1 MEKANP
7 SGTTLTLV
15 ASKPSSRFKLKT
27 GCQSPALPFRK
38 HLLSYTPIQPR
49 EGKKERNRT
58 MNVFKRTLCVIL
70 VTVLLF
76 STSAAHASSEDF
88 HYLSSNS
95 CVLLDTLIKAGLTT
109 STFKYSSTTRAAFA
123 FLASWALTL
132 EDVIDAA
139 FISEAALSGNIYIAL
154 LDETFI
160 LFMAASNRLVVLYCP
175 SDGNDF
181 CYGEFTSFTG
191 VSLSTLIADSGIEYW
206 CSVSAKEFL
215 DIGSSLYDQ
224 FGS

>member
-70 VTVLLF
+70 VTILLF

-95 CVLLDTLIKAGLTT
+95 CALLDTLIKAGLTT
-109 STFKYSSTTRAAFA
+109 STFKSSSTPRAAFA
-123 FLASWALTL
+123 YLASCVLAS
-132 EDVIDAA
+132 ENVIDTD
-139 FISEAALSGNIYIAL
+139 FISAAALNGNIYVAL
-154 LDETFI
+154 LDETFVFFI
-160 LFMAASNRLVVLYCP
+160 AASNRLVILFFP
-175 SDGNDF
+175 PNNSDF
-181 CYGEFTSFTG
+181 CCYSEVTDFIA
-191 VSLSTLIADSGIEYW
+191 VNLPTLITDSGLEHCYNV
-206 CSVSAKEFL
+206 SVKELL
-215 DIGSSLYDQ
+215 DIGTFLNS
-224 FGS
+224 